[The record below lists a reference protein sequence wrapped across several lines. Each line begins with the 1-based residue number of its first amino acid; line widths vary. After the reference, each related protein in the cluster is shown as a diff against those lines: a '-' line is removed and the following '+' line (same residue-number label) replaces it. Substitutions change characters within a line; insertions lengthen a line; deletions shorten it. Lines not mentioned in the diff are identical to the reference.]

1 MPIRCYD
8 ITTHHDIVHIAFTIK
23 DQESDCVI
31 AEGFA
36 NDRTIPHTLARI
48 VLTDFLKTIEPEG
61 HNASACNARQ
71 VDAIARLIGRRL
83 RQQPHHATISATE
96 ISSKLLNAFIAPTS
110 GPWVARYS
118 VPRSSGAGAWTVAK
132 DAKGA
137 WGCSCPRWRFKR
149 EQCKHIETVI
159 TLPHHYP
166 YLPADE

>member
-23 DQESDCVI
+23 DQQSDCVI

-36 NDRTIPHTLARI
+36 NDRTVPHTLARI
-48 VLTDFLKTIEPEG
+48 VLTDFLSAIDPER
-61 HNASACNARQ
+61 HSAPTYNKGQ

-83 RQQPHHATISATE
+83 RQQPHATISATE
-96 ISSKLLNAFIAPTS
+96 IGSKLLNAFIAPTS

-118 VPRSSGAGAWTVAK
+118 VPRSNGAGAWTVAR

-137 WGCSCPRWRFKR
+137 WGCSCPRWRYKR
-149 EQCKHIETVI
+149 EQCKHIGAVI
-159 TLPHHYP
+159 VSPHHYP